1 MPRREDAYELY
12 ARAWNEP
19 ERALALLEECW
30 AQDGVYADDEV
41 PDGVVGRA
49 ALVDLIAATHEALPG
64 FRVWETS
71 TPRLLAGRLGLTWS
85 QEGGDPRESSAGT
98 DVIEFAPDGR
108 IARVTGVLAIP

>member
-1 MPRREDAYELY
+1 MLRPEDAYELY
-12 ARAWNEP
+12 ERAWNEP

-64 FRVWETS
+64 FRVWGTS
-71 TPRLLAGRLGLTWS
+71 PARLLAGRLGIAWS
-85 QEGGDPRESSAGT
+85 GEGGDPLESSAGT

-108 IARVTGVLAIP
+108 IARVTGVLADR